1 MAHITSGEMES
12 LQDKKYRLIWNRF
25 VIKSNKN
32 RLEYP
37 VNFLGSVAHHKK
49 LFYEAINEIE
59 RENIK

>member
-1 MAHITSGEMES
+1 MEES

-32 RLEYP
+32 KLEYP

-49 LFYEAINEIE
+49 LFYEAIKEVE
-59 RENIK
+59 RELC